1 MAALLSMVPAPKRH
15 IPSIYEL
22 HSLPIARSGE
32 FELSD
37 KECKQTRRLIYS
49 INKQG
54 KFRYRTMRDG
64 RYLQVWRIK

>member
-1 MAALLSMVPAPKRH
+1 MSARLSLVPAPARGM
-15 IPSIYEL
+15 PSVTDL

-37 KECKQTRRLIYS
+37 KETKQTRRLIYS

-54 KFRYRTMRDG
+54 KFRYRTMREG
-64 RYLQVWRIK
+64 RFLQVWRLK